1 VIELNENQRAEVID
15 RLIQTV
21 ETKFY
26 DPKLNGVDIRG
37 RLEASKADIIRRAN
51 AEEFETAV
59 NEVLKELRT
68 SHVGFFHEGK
78 PRVSGRMAIS
88 ATLAKGNTKE
98 GERWVFQDVHPGGP
112 AALAGIVPGDV
123 LLKVDDGELR
133 PPEAPTFPLGL
144 PRHLSVL
151 RSDGTSKKI
160 QVDVPGPKSK
170 KQPVVVPGAV
180 VSSKKLNGSI
190 GYVKITMFPGMVG
203 VEVAR
208 ETSAAIRDLACER
221 LIVGLRGNTGGGM
234 GCLRVMSQL
243 CDTKRGVGY
252 SVARK
257 VAQNGYD
264 KEKLPRF
271 DRIPDTKIGLLPLA
285 FRFAVAGRSVAVF
298 TEGLGPQKHHGKTV
312 LLVNEHSASAT
323 EMVVGFAAENHL
335 ATTVGVKTAGRLT
348 GASSFKVGHGY
359 RVALPVAQYR
369 TWQERVLEGVGV
381 SPDVEE
387 PLSLPALW
395 EGHDNQLEAAVRT
408 AAAL

>member
-1 VIELNENQRAEVID
+1 MIELNEGQRAEVID
-15 RLIQTV
+15 RLIQTI

-37 RLEASKADIIRRAN
+37 RMEAAKPEIIRKGTP
-51 AEEFETAV
+51 EDFETAV

-68 SHVGFFHEGK
+68 SHVGFFHESK

-88 ATLAKGNTKE
+88 ATLARGGTKE
-98 GERWVFQDVHPGGP
+98 GERWVFQDVHAGGP
-112 AALAGIVPGDV
+112 AARAGIVPGDV
-123 LLKVDDGELR
+123 LLKVDDGDLA
-133 PPEAPTFPLGL
+133 PPEAPTFPLGQ
-144 PRHLSVL
+144 PRNLSVL
-151 RSDGTSKKI
+151 RRDGTSKKI

-170 KQPVVVPGAV
+170 KQPVVVPGCV
-180 VSSKKLNGSI
+180 VSSTKLNGSI
-190 GYVKITMFPGMVG
+190 GCVKITMFPGMVG

-208 ETSAAIRDLACER
+208 ETSAAIRNLDCER
-221 LIVGLRGNTGGGM
+221 LIIDLRGNTGGGM
-234 GCLRVMSQL
+234 GCLRVMSHL
-243 CDTKRGVGY
+243 CDSKRGVGY
-252 SVARK
+252 SVGRK

-285 FRFAVAGRSVAVF
+285 LRFATAGRSVAVF
-298 TEGLGPQKHHGKTV
+298 SEGLGPQKHHGRTV

-323 EMVVGFAAENHL
+323 EMVAGFAAENRL
-335 ATTVGVKTAGRLT
+335 AAIVGVKTAGRLT

-369 TWQERVLEGVGV
+369 TWQERVLEGTGV

-395 EGHDNQLEAAVRT
+395 EGHDNQLATAVQT
-408 AAAL
+408 VSGL

>member
-1 VIELNENQRAEVID
+1 
-15 RLIQTV
+15 
-21 ETKFY
+21 
-26 DPKLNGVDIRG
+26 
-37 RLEASKADIIRRAN
+37 
-51 AEEFETAV
+51 
-59 NEVLKELRT
+59 
-68 SHVGFFHEGK
+68 
-78 PRVSGRMAIS
+78 
-88 ATLAKGNTKE
+88 
-98 GERWVFQDVHPGGP
+98 
-112 AALAGIVPGDV
+112 
-123 LLKVDDGELR
+123 
-133 PPEAPTFPLGL
+133 L

-180 VSSKKLNGSI
+180 VSSTKLNGSI

-208 ETSAAIRDLACER
+208 ETSAAIKNLACER
-221 LIVGLRGNTGGGM
+221 LIVDLRGNTGGGM

-285 FRFAVAGRSVAVF
+285 FRFALAGRSVAVF
-298 TEGLGPQKHHGKTV
+298 TEGLGTQKHHGKTV

-408 AAAL
+408 VAAL

>member
-1 VIELNENQRAEVID
+1 MIELNENQRAEVID

>member
-37 RLEASKADIIRRAN
+37 RLEASKADIIRKAN
-51 AEEFETAV
+51 PEEFETAV

-151 RSDGTSKKI
+151 RSDGTSI
-160 QVDVPGPKSK
+160 EDPSRRSGPEVQETAGGGPRCRCVVDEAEWFDRLRQDHDVP
-170 KQPVVVPGAV
+170 
-180 VSSKKLNGSI
+180 
-190 GYVKITMFPGMVG
+190 
-203 VEVAR
+203 
-208 ETSAAIRDLACER
+208 RD
-221 LIVGLRGNTGGGM
+221 GG
-234 GCLRVMSQL
+234 CR
-243 CDTKRGVGY
+243 
-252 SVARK
+252 
-257 VAQNGYD
+257 
-264 KEKLPRF
+264 
-271 DRIPDTKIGLLPLA
+271 
-285 FRFAVAGRSVAVF
+285 GRSR
-298 TEGLGPQKHHGKTV
+298 
-312 LLVNEHSASAT
+312 N
-323 EMVVGFAAENHL
+323 
-335 ATTVGVKTAGRLT
+335 
-348 GASSFKVGHGY
+348 
-359 RVALPVAQYR
+359 
-369 TWQERVLEGVGV
+369 
-381 SPDVEE
+381 
-387 PLSLPALW
+387 
-395 EGHDNQLEAAVRT
+395 
-408 AAAL
+408 